1 MEVRL
6 ALADTSVFLVLL
18 VFLPLYFAS
27 FRRIPLLPALVP
39 ADKTSCEAT
48 LDGRPDRTQHYRDH
62 EVRHREPRLEQCASM
77 PRCGSGGSP
86 ATQAD
91 QPGRI
96 CTLPSTRK

>member
-1 MEVRL
+1 MQVRL

-39 ADKTSCEAT
+39 ADMTSCEAT

-62 EVRHREPRLEQCASM
+62 EVRHREPRLEQGASM
-77 PRCGSGGSP
+77 PGCGSGEP
-86 ATQAD
+86 QTREAD

-96 CTLPSTRK
+96 CH